1 LRHGAHGI
9 IEQATVAGERST
21 THGAHESRH
30 IIAASRHREER
41 AMKFTLAMLA
51 LLASLGLQGC
61 DRRQTDGHS
70 ALPSDEGAASE
81 APAEAPAD
89 TNAATQPAPAAT
101 DTAPPPAEAA
111 EPDPNN

>member
-1 LRHGAHGI
+1 
-9 IEQATVAGERST
+9 
-21 THGAHESRH
+21 
-30 IIAASRHREER
+30 
-41 AMKFTLAMLA
+41 MKSTLAILA

-81 APAEAPAD
+81 APAGAPAD

-101 DTAPPPAEAA
+101 DTAPAPADAA

>member
-1 LRHGAHGI
+1 
-9 IEQATVAGERST
+9 
-21 THGAHESRH
+21 
-30 IIAASRHREER
+30 
-41 AMKFTLAMLA
+41 MKTTLAMLA

-70 ALPSDEGAASE
+70 ALPSGEGAATE

-89 TNAATQPAPAAT
+89 TNAATQPAPAPT
-101 DTAPPPAEAA
+101 DTETASPPADSA

>member
-1 LRHGAHGI
+1 
-9 IEQATVAGERST
+9 
-21 THGAHESRH
+21 
-30 IIAASRHREER
+30 
-41 AMKFTLAMLA
+41 MKSTLAMLA

-70 ALPSDEGAASE
+70 ALPSGEGAASE

-89 TNAATQPAPAAT
+89 TNAATQPAAAAT
-101 DTAPPPAEAA
+101 ETPPPSTEAEAA